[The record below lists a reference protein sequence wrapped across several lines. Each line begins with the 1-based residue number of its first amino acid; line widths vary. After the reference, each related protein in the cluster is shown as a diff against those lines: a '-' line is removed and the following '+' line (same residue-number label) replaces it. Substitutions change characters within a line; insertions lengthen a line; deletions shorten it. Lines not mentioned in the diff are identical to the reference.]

1 MRRFLLLAAIV
12 GCASEPS
19 AEPGTPAFR
28 HDLWTKVLKA
38 RCRDGLVDYAALKED
53 RADLDAYLA
62 LVATD
67 SPDSKPAAF
76 PRREDRLAYAINA
89 YNAFVVKGVL
99 DHYPCDSVKTIGE
112 KPFDFFKKLEFTFGG
127 KKYSLEAWEAK
138 ARQDFG
144 DPRLHFALNCAS
156 IGCPKL
162 PDEAFEAGRLEE
174 QLARETKK
182 FLGEE
187 RNVRVAD
194 GSVTLSSIFKWYRKE
209 FGTEGHPG
217 DLAAWL
223 RAQGVEVPEGA
234 EIRFAEYDWGLNDRK
249 GGR

>member
-1 MRRFLLLAAIV
+1 MKRLLLLAAIA
-12 GCASEPS
+12 GCATEPS
-19 AEPGTPAFR
+19 AEPETPAFR

-38 RCRDGLVDYAALKED
+38 HCRDGLVDYAALKED

-62 LVATD
+62 LVAKD
-67 SPDSKPAAF
+67 SPDANPAAF

-89 YNAFVVKGVL
+89 YNAWALKGVL
-99 DHYPCDSVKTIGE
+99 DHYPCDSVKSIGE
-112 KPFDFFKKLEFTFGG
+112 RPFDFFKKLEFTFGG
-127 KKYSLEAWEAK
+127 KKSSLEAWETK
-138 ARQDFG
+138 ARQEFG

-162 PDEAFEAGRLEE
+162 PEEAFEPARLED

-194 GSVTLSSIFKWYRKE
+194 GVVTLSSIFKWYRKD
-209 FGTEGHPG
+209 FGTEDQPAN
-217 DLAAWL
+217 LEAWL
-223 RAQGVEVPEGA
+223 RAQGVEFPEGA
-234 EIRFAEYDWGLNDRK
+234 EIRFADYDWGLNDRK